1 MISLIALTRLSALED
16 KKMAVTKSDIA
27 KKWGFHGIEAL
38 KTASPQY
45 KMIMGVFGLLTI
57 AGLGFGLHAMI
68 SGYHHVYGV
77 SREVSW
83 GILIAA
89 YVFCVVTSTGL
100 CIISSIGHVFG
111 VEALM
116 PIAKRAVF
124 LSIIFILGGF
134 CIIFF
139 DIENPFRMAIYNVIS
154 PNFRSNMWWMG
165 TLYGAYLVFMMA
177 EYGFLLNQNHSMSR
191 LLGFLGVVAGVA
203 AHSNL
208 GAVFG
213 MLHGRAYWYGPYMP
227 IYFIF
232 SAAMSGCAAII
243 FCTTVAWKINPE
255 IMNYRME
262 RALKA
267 VTQICIALISTIIF
281 FTIWK
286 IVTGTISHAKSDAL
300 MPFLTGSYSVNFWLF
315 EVFLGLILPL
325 YLLIKSRGNNWSMML
340 WATGL
345 MIVGIFF
352 MRYDI
357 VLAGQLI
364 PVYQSLG
371 VEDAVGVLPY
381 MPTFHE
387 IMATCFGLAF
397 IVFAYFVG
405 EKMLNGHQ
413 LEKHEIVPPGG
424 YICPGC
430 GAIHF
435 KKEGETEEE
444 ATRRHHRIW

>member
-1 MISLIALTRLSALED
+1 MTGIMVNISKRWGYHGVDALR
-16 KKMAVTKSDIA
+16 K
-27 KKWGFHGIEAL
+27 
-38 KTASPQY
+38 ASPGY
-45 KMIMGVFGLLTI
+45 LMLLGAFALLAV
-57 AGLGFGLHAMI
+57 AGAAVGLHGMI
-68 SGYHHVYGV
+68 VGYHHVYGV

-83 GILIAA
+83 GILISA

-111 VEALM
+111 GEAFM

-124 LSIIFILGGF
+124 MSIIFMLGGF

-154 PNFRSNMWWMG
+154 PNLSSNMWWMG
-165 TLYGAYLVFMMA
+165 TLYGAYLVFMVI
-177 EYGFLLNQNHSMSR
+177 EYYFLLEQNHSLSR
-191 LLGFLGVVAGVA
+191 LMGFFGLVVGIA

-213 MLHGRAYWYGPYMP
+213 MLHGRPFWYGPYLP

-232 SAAMSGCAAII
+232 SAAMSGGCAIM
-243 FCTTVAWKINPE
+243 FVTTLAWKINPE
-255 IMNYRME
+255 IMNQRME
-262 RALKA
+262 RAMKA
-267 VTQICIALISTIIF
+267 ICQVTIFLISTIIF

-286 IVTGTISHAKSDAL
+286 IVTGIVSHEKTIVIMSL
-300 MPFLTGSYSVNFWLF
+300 VTGDYAINFWLF
-315 EVFLGLILPL
+315 EVFLGMLLPL
-325 YLLIKSRGNNWSMML
+325 FLLIRSRGNNFNMIM

-345 MIVGIFF
+345 MMVGIFF

-357 VLAGQLI
+357 VIPGQMVS
-364 PVYQSLG
+364 VYHALG
-371 VEDAVGVLPY
+371 VEEARDLVKYTPS
-381 MPTFHE
+381 FHE
-387 IMATCFGLAF
+387 IMAALFGLSV
-397 IVFAYFVG
+397 ICFAYFAG

-413 LEKHEIVPPGG
+413 LEKHEIVPEGG

-435 KKEGETEEE
+435 MEEGETVED
-444 ATRRHHRIW
+444 AMKRHHKIW

>member
-1 MISLIALTRLSALED
+1 MAISKA
-16 KKMAVTKSDIA
+16 DIA
-27 KKWGFHGIEAL
+27 KKWGFHGLAAL
-38 KTASPQY
+38 KTASLQY
-45 KMIMGVFGLLTI
+45 KIVMAVFGLLSV
-57 AGLGFGLHAMI
+57 AGLVVGLDAMFT
-68 SGYHHVYGV
+68 GYHHVYGV
-77 SREVSW
+77 TREIPW
-83 GILIAA
+83 GILISA
-89 YVFCVVTSTGL
+89 YIFCVVTSTGL
-100 CIISSIGHVFG
+100 CIISSFGHVFG

-124 LSIIFILGGF
+124 MSIIFILGGF

-177 EYGFLLNQNHSMSR
+177 EYGFLLNQNHVMSR
-191 LLGFLGVVAGVA
+191 LLGFLGLVAGIA

-243 FCTTVAWKINPE
+243 FFSTLAWKINPE

-267 VTQICIALISTIIF
+267 VTQICIALISVIIF

-286 IVTGTISHAKSDAL
+286 IITGAVSHGKTAAL
-300 MPFLTGSYSVNFWLF
+300 VPFLTGNYSVNFWFF

-325 YLLIKSRGNNWSMML
+325 YLLIKSRGNNWTLML
-340 WATGL
+340 WSTGL
-345 MIVGIFF
+345 MIVGIFY

-357 VLAGQLI
+357 VLAGEI
-364 PVYQSLG
+364 VPVYRSLG
-371 VEDAVGVLPY
+371 VEDAAELLTYTPS
-381 MPTFHE
+381 FHE
-387 IMATCFGLAF
+387 IMVTCFGLALIF
-397 IVFAYFVG
+397 LGYLAG

-413 LEKHEIVPPGG
+413 FEKHEIVPPGG
-424 YICPGC
+424 YVCPGC

-435 KKEGETEEE
+435 KEEGETEEE